1 MSVNTTPAY
10 IGTVDEGHTVSVP
23 SEVPIGAKV
32 AILLLPP
39 TSIDEREAE
48 RKERFAGVMA
58 AIHSA
63 IAAGYTTPPISDEE
77 VDARIRRARQ
87 QKLD

>member
-23 SEVPIGAKV
+23 SEVPIGSKV

-48 RKERFAGVMA
+48 RRDRFDDVMA

-63 IAAGYTTPPISDEE
+63 IANGYTTPSISDEE
-77 VDARIRRARQ
+77 LDAHIRRARQ
-87 QKLD
+87 QKPS

>member
-23 SEVPIGAKV
+23 SEVPIGSKV

-48 RKERFAGVMA
+48 RKDRFAGVMA

-63 IAAGYTTPPISDEE
+63 IAAGYTTPPVSDEDLD
-77 VDARIRRARQ
+77 VRIRRARQ